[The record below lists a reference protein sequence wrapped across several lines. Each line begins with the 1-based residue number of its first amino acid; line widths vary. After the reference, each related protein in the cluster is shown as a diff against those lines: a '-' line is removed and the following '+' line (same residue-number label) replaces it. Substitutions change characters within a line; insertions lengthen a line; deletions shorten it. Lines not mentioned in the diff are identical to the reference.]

1 MVRVL
6 HPAPD
11 VDRLRASLPDP
22 PPRVARPVLVVLS
35 GLPGSG
41 KSYFGRRL
49 ARRFPLLVLE
59 SDFLR
64 QVLFAT
70 PTYTGEESQRLFDA
84 CHTLIAGLLRLSIPV
99 LLDSTNL
106 IEYHRVHLYRIA
118 DRCGAKLILIRFK
131 APESL
136 VYERLT
142 TRSQGQDGQS
152 HSRADWSVYKKL
164 LPTADPV
171 TIHHVVVDTS
181 RDITPVID
189 IVARQIER
197 WTCAR

>member
-6 HPAPD
+6 HPSPD
-11 VDRLRASLPDP
+11 VDRLRASLPDL

-41 KSYFGRRL
+41 KSYFGRQLAQRL
-49 ARRFPLLVLE
+49 PLLVLE

-64 QVLFAT
+64 KVLFAT
-70 PTYTGEESQRLFDA
+70 PTYTGEESRRLFDA
-84 CHTLIAGLLRLSIPV
+84 CHSMTADLLGQGIPV

-106 IEYHRVHLYRIA
+106 IKYHREHLYRIA
-118 DRCGAKLILIRFK
+118 DRCGAKLIIVCVE
-131 APESL
+131 APESV

-142 TRSQGQDGQS
+142 ARSQGQDGQS
-152 HSRADWSVYKKL
+152 HSGADWSVYKKL

-181 RDITPVID
+181 RDITPVIEN
-189 IVARQIER
+189 VAGQIER
-197 WTCAR
+197 WTRAR